1 MTYADDLQMRWNF
14 PPLHIKE
21 GAARYNYQPRY
32 CCALE
37 FARKACSAQT
47 IMLRQRRNN
56 KMCSFDVRMCQ
67 ETSTYAALRHRAVKD
82 SKLTTR

>member
-14 PPLHIKE
+14 PPLHIEE

-37 FARKACSAQT
+37 LARKACSAQT

-56 KMCSFDVRMCQ
+56 KMCSFDVRIC
-67 ETSTYAALRHRAVKD
+67 VK
-82 SKLTTR
+82 KRVHMQLCVIVP